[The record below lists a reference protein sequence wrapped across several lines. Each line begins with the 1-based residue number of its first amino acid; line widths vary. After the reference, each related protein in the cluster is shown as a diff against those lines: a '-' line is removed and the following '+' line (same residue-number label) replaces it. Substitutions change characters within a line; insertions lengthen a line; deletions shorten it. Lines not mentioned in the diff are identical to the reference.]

1 MDQMDLLTQ
10 RLFYFL
16 PNGSQAAFV
25 ASVVFVSLRSQLTE
39 QSTRSILKPHPI
51 LDPIPIIPLSWVD
64 HCQFTINLGYTSGV
78 SSSINR

>member
-25 ASVVFVSLRSQLTE
+25 ASVVFVLLRSQLTE
-39 QSTRSILKPHPI
+39 QSTRSILKLHPI
-51 LDPIPIIPLSWVD
+51 LDPIRIIPVSWANHD
-64 HCQFTINLGYTSGV
+64 QFTINLGKTSGV
-78 SSSINR
+78 SSTINQ